1 MSQAAV
7 IALAG
12 TGLNT
17 GRTWPNSAW
26 SPIGAGE
33 VRGPARVRA
42 CYNFRGLRGDV
53 DVVTAR
59 WLLAVVGTSLL
70 SACATPRWV
79 KPDASKSD
87 LAQDQ
92 SVCMRTLQE
101 PPPPGTTNEQ
111 VYQACMT
118 TRGWTLQQRAG
129 KQ

>member
-1 MSQAAV
+1 V
-7 IALAG
+7 LI
-12 TGLNT
+12 
-17 GRTWPNSAW
+17 PN
-26 SPIGAGE
+26 G
-33 VRGPARVRA
+33 
-42 CYNFRGLRGDV
+42 YL
-53 DVVTAR
+53 DVVSAR
-59 WLLAVVGTSLL
+59 LLLPIVGACLL
-70 SACATPRWV
+70 SACAAPRWV

-129 KQ
+129 KQQARWLRPQGRIPASNFDLDQAR

>member
-1 MSQAAV
+1 LN
-7 IALAG
+7 LAQSG
-12 TGLNT
+12 DESDSE
-17 GRTWPNSAW
+17 RARCEP
-26 SPIGAGE
+26 SPE
-33 VRGPARVRA
+33 FARAIICR
-42 CYNFRGLRGDV
+42 LRGDI

-59 WLLAVVGTSLL
+59 WLLVVVGACFLA
-70 SACATPRWV
+70 ACAAPHWV

-111 VYQACMT
+111 VYEACMT
-118 TRGWTLQQRAG
+118 AHGWTLQQRPAG

>member
-1 MSQAAV
+1 LPNPAMGLIRGGLRAGQEKFARA
-7 IALAG
+7 IILRLAG
-12 TGLNT
+12 
-17 GRTWPNSAW
+17 
-26 SPIGAGE
+26 
-33 VRGPARVRA
+33 
-42 CYNFRGLRGDV
+42 D

-59 WLLAVVGTSLL
+59 WLLAVVGACLL
-70 SACATPRWV
+70 SACAAPRWV

-118 TRGWTLQQRAG
+118 AHGWTLQQRATG